1 MLNIDIDRT
10 YTSFCLAILTES
22 DQMYLNQIFKK
33 VDLSD
38 ILIAARRTKNNPV
51 GVHRVSSQAAEILS
65 NFIMALEVLQITY
78 ILDALFMSDHNRIIH
93 ANSLVDAITYKHSDA
108 IKKIAI
114 SCLAR
119 ILAFNCINQTTKS
132 SIAAS
137 LWNIFDKHFSNHE
150 IRQAIEMYI
159 CFFCGPQRSLGI
171 NSEPPSEASL
181 NEELCYHQNDSADF
195 LAIRFYGES
204 YGRNWK
210 LSLFNDHGHQVKVND
225 YEPADRIPIF

>member
-1 MLNIDIDRT
+1 MIIARLSLYNESCKEFFKDNEVTYKLVKKSMLNIDIDRT

-93 ANSLVDAITYKHSDA
+93 ANSLVDAITYKQFRCN
-108 IKKIAI
+108 KKK
-114 SCLAR
+114 L
-119 ILAFNCINQTTKS
+119 L
-132 SIAAS
+132 
-137 LWNIFDKHFSNHE
+137 
-150 IRQAIEMYI
+150 
-159 CFFCGPQRSLGI
+159 
-171 NSEPPSEASL
+171 
-181 NEELCYHQNDSADF
+181 SAV
-195 LAIRFYGES
+195 LQEY
-204 YGRNWK
+204 
-210 LSLFNDHGHQVKVND
+210 
-225 YEPADRIPIF
+225 